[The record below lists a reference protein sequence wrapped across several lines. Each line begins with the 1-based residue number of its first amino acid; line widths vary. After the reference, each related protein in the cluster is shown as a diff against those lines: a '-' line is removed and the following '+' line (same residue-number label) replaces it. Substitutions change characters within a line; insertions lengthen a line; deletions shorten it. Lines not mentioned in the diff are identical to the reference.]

1 MSKET
6 EHVNTVGNVI
16 DGFKMPTITLPTL
29 PVESIMGYLNNP
41 DQIELASDLWYLTYD
56 DIIVNGGKTKL
67 NKMTDTKYNLM
78 RESTISG
85 YKKREDGSKKK
96 ATKATLELMLNQSVF
111 GRAGGLIRLAHS
123 GFSVMLKPIDGAER
137 LALQHRIA
145 TNVITLHRELTGDMY
160 TGVYITIHEA
170 IIDLFISKID
180 YTTIDIEKR
189 ADIKKYIRVK
199 DLGLIQ
205 LAILDMIYPTG
216 YDFNYICGEARVIDN
231 KEDICSNTSKVHRL
245 GMKELLYIAD
255 DLTDK
260 EYEQLMSDTANSIS
274 IANIKKYQENFK
286 YNQPTTFTLLDN
298 LYTIEPGMVDVFINK
313 SKNWLKSN
321 IVENPIF
328 KSGSDIEILKTLI
341 NMSKIGMYYYT
352 IAKIENDAYEALGDD
367 ITTRHI
373 NILSTRDDVAMMFV
387 DAAKSTL
394 AFSYYQ
400 LGAPKYTCPS
410 CAELKVHKDEDVD
423 DIEWVNNNSMNDI
436 IVDEEPTV
444 KSNRFIDDVV
454 DEETDVENIILQEP
468 MVEHSEIK
476 GGKLPDNKDIY
487 TNINILDLFSLL
499 V

>member
-1 MSKET
+1 MSNEK
-6 EHVNTVGNVI
+6 VNNAFNVI
-16 DGFKMPTITLPTL
+16 DGFKMPVITLPTL
-29 PVESIMGYLNNP
+29 TMESIMGYLNN
-41 DQIELASDLWYLTYD
+41 DDLRDLASDLWFLTYD
-56 DIIVNGGKTKL
+56 DTIINGGKTKL

-85 YKKREDGSKKK
+85 YKKREDGTKKK

-160 TGVYITIHEA
+160 TGVYVTIHEA

-216 YDFNYICGEARVIDN
+216 YDFNYICGEMRMIDN
-231 KEDICSNTSKVHRL
+231 KEDFCSNTSEVHRI
-245 GMKELLYIAD
+245 GIKELLYIAD

-313 SKNWLKSN
+313 SKNWLKST

-352 IAKIENDAYEALGDD
+352 ISKIENDAYEALGDD
-367 ITTRHI
+367 ITTQHI
-373 NILSTRDDVAMMFV
+373 NILSTRDDVATMFV
-387 DAAKSTL
+387 EAAKSTL

-400 LGAPKYTCPS
+400 LGAPKYTCPT
-410 CAELKVHKDEDVD
+410 CIELKAHKEEDNT
-423 DIEWVNNNSMNDI
+423 DIEWVNTNTAEELI
-436 IVDEEPTV
+436 IDDEPEV
-444 KSNRFIDDVV
+444 KSNRFIDDVDDTEV
-454 DEETDVENIILQEP
+454 VTEHIIMPEP
-468 MVEHSEIK
+468 MVEHSEIQ
-476 GGKLPDNKDIY
+476 GEKLPDNKDIY

>member
-1 MSKET
+1 MSTET
-6 EHVNTVGNVI
+6 NNAFNVI
-16 DGFKMPTITLPTL
+16 DGFKMPIITLPTI
-29 PVESIMGYLNNP
+29 PMETIMGYLQS
-41 DQIELASDLWYLTYD
+41 DELRDLASDLWFLTYD

-85 YKKREDGSKKK
+85 YKKREDGTKKK

-160 TGVYITIHEA
+160 TGVYVTIHEA

-189 ADIKKYIRVK
+189 ADIRKYIRVK

-216 YDFNYICGEARVIDN
+216 YDFNYICGEMRIVDN
-231 KEDICSNTSKVHRL
+231 KEDFCSNTSEVHRI

-255 DLTDK
+255 DLTDR
-260 EYEQLMSDTANSIS
+260 EYEQLMTDTANSIS
-274 IANIKKYQENFK
+274 IASIKKYQENFK

-298 LYTIEPGMVDVFINK
+298 TYTIEPGMADVFITK
-313 SKNWLKSN
+313 SKNWLKST

-341 NMSKIGMYYYT
+341 NMSKIGMYYYA
-352 IAKIENDAYEALGDD
+352 ISKIENDVYEALGDD
-367 ITTRHI
+367 ITTQHI
-373 NILSTRDDVAMMFV
+373 NILSTRDDVATLFV

-400 LGAPKYTCPS
+400 LGAPKYTCPT
-410 CAELKVHKDEDVD
+410 CIELKAHKDEDTN
-423 DIEWVNNNSMNDI
+423 DIEWVNTNTI
-436 IVDEEPTV
+436 EELIVDEEPIV

-454 DEETDVENIILQEP
+454 DEEPQIENIVLQEP
-468 MVEHSEIK
+468 MVEHSEIQ
-476 GGKLPDNKDIY
+476 GEKLPDNKDIY

>member
-1 MSKET
+1 MSNEK
-6 EHVNTVGNVI
+6 VNNAFNVI
-16 DGFKMPTITLPTL
+16 DGFKMPVITLPTL
-29 PVESIMGYLNNP
+29 TMESIMGYLNN
-41 DQIELASDLWYLTYD
+41 DDLRDLASDLWFLTYD
-56 DIIVNGGKTKL
+56 DTIINGGKTKL

-85 YKKREDGSKKK
+85 YKKREDGTKKK

-160 TGVYITIHEA
+160 TGVYVTIHEA

-216 YDFNYICGEARVIDN
+216 YDFNYICGEMRMIDN
-231 KEDICSNTSKVHRL
+231 KEDFCSNTSEVHRI
-245 GMKELLYIAD
+245 GIKELLYIAD

-313 SKNWLKSN
+313 SKNWLKST

-352 IAKIENDAYEALGDD
+352 ISKIENDAYEALGDD
-367 ITTRHI
+367 ITTQHI
-373 NILSTRDDVAMMFV
+373 NILSTRDDVATMFV
-387 DAAKSTL
+387 EAAKSTL

-400 LGAPKYTCPS
+400 LGAPKYTCPT
-410 CAELKVHKDEDVD
+410 CIELKAHKEEDNT
-423 DIEWVNNNSMNDI
+423 DIEWVNTNTAEELVID
-436 IVDEEPTV
+436 DEPEV
-444 KSNRFIDDVV
+444 KSNRFIDDVDDTEV
-454 DEETDVENIILQEP
+454 VTEYIIMPEP
-468 MVEHSEIK
+468 MVEHSEIQ
-476 GGKLPDNKDIY
+476 GEKLPDNKDIY